1 MFVVVVRRL
10 FVVVGRLL
18 FFVVFLLV
26 GRLFRRFVVLV
37 VRVFGFVLCILGVLR
52 GFLFWSGLVLLFW
65 CRSCS

>member
-1 MFVVVVRRL
+1 MLV

-37 VRVFGFVLCILGVLR
+37 VRVFGF
-52 GFLFWSGLVLLFW
+52 SGSHVNF
-65 CRSCS
+65 SS